1 MKCWNCGSENPQGA
15 KFCSNCGQP
24 QQRACPNC
32 NTPNPG
38 GAKFCFNCGYNLQTA
53 GAPAAAPSAP
63 PLAAAPAAARGAA
76 LGAREA
82 LVEKMM
88 PKEVAAKLD
97 AARTSKTV
105 EGERRIVTILFCD
118 VKGSTAMAEQLDP
131 EEWAEIMNN
140 AFEFLIKPVHDYE
153 GTVARLM
160 GDAILAFFGAPL
172 AHEDDPQ
179 RAILA
184 GLEIIQGIEAYREK
198 IQKRYGMDFS
208 VRVGLN
214 TGLVVVGT
222 IGTDY
227 KFEYTAMGDAIN
239 LAARMQSSADPN
251 TIFITE
257 NTHRL
262 VPALFEFEDK
272 GNMEIKGKAE
282 PVHVYRVLE
291 ARKGAIKTRGIAGL
305 SSPMV
310 GRRRESATLQQIA
323 DDVKM
328 GHGSSVAVIGEA
340 GLGKSRLIA
349 EWRKSALLD
358 TGEKPLR
365 WVEGRCLSYGSSM
378 AHHLSADVLRG
389 LVGAPA
395 GATEEE
401 THAALKTSME
411 SLFADDIKE
420 VYPFLGHLLG
430 VKLEEDMAARVKYLD
445 GPALQ
450 AKYVAAYKR
459 FLQKCAESSPLII
472 VCEDIH
478 WADPSSVE
486 LLSQVNPIVAEAPVV
501 FAFIT
506 RPDKDVPGWKLVT
519 QAREIAGAGM
529 TELHLAPLS
538 ERDSQELVTN
548 LLEIESLPENVRA
561 LILAKAEGNPFFVE
575 EVIRMLIDRGNLA
588 RQDGNWVV
596 AKPINTI
603 DIPDTLQGV
612 LIARIDRLPD
622 DAKRV
627 LQIASVI
634 GRKFQVKVLE
644 QVLAADQERGG

>member
-1 MKCWNCGSENPQGA
+1 MKCWNCGSENPAGA
-15 KFCSNCGQP
+15 KFCSNCGQA
-24 QQRACPNC
+24 QQRPCPTC
-32 NTPNPG
+32 GTINPA
-38 GAKFCFNCGYNLQTA
+38 GAKFCNNCGTNLQTSSA
-53 GAPAAAPSAP
+53 SASPAASAPATVP
-63 PLAAAPAAARGAA
+63 PPGRTPAAGP
-76 LGAREA
+76 GRES
-82 LVEKMM
+82 LVEKFMT
-88 PKEVAAKLD
+88 KEVAAKLD
-97 AARTSKTV
+97 AARTSRAV

-118 VKGSTAMAEQLDP
+118 VKGSTSMAEQLDP

-140 AFEFLIKPVHDYE
+140 AFEYLIKPVHDYE

-184 GLEIIQGIEAYREK
+184 GLEIIENITQYREK
-198 IQKRYGMDFS
+198 IQQQYGMDFS

-214 TGLVVVGT
+214 TGLVVVGN
-222 IGTDY
+222 IGSDY

-239 LAARMQSSADPN
+239 LAARMQTAADPN
-251 TIFITE
+251 SVFITE
-257 NTHRL
+257 NTYRL
-262 VPALFEFEDK
+262 VPALFDFEDK
-272 GNMEIKGKAE
+272 GLMEVKGKAE
-282 PVHVYRVLE
+282 AVHVYRVLD

-328 GHGSSVAVIGEA
+328 GHGSSVAIIGEA

-349 EWRKSALLD
+349 EWRKAALLD

-378 AHHLSADVLRG
+378 AHHLSADVLRA
-389 LVGAPA
+389 LIGAPA

-401 THAALKTSME
+401 THAVLKDALAN
-411 SLFADDIKE
+411 LFADDLKE

-450 AKYVAAYKR
+450 AKYVSAYKR
-459 FLQKCAESSPLII
+459 YLQTCASSSPLII
-472 VCEDIH
+472 ICEDIH

-501 FAFIT
+501 FAFVT
-506 RPDKDVPGWKLVT
+506 RPDKDVPGWKLIT
-519 QAREIAGAGM
+519 QARDIHGAGL
-529 TELHLAPLS
+529 TELHLSPLS
-538 ERDSQELVTN
+538 DKDSQELVSN
-548 LLEIESLPENVRA
+548 LLEIESLPANVRD

-575 EVIRMLIDRGNLA
+575 EVIRMLIDRGNLV
-588 RQDGNWVV
+588 RTDGNWIV

-612 LIARIDRLPD
+612 LIARIDRLPE

-644 QVLAADQERGG
+644 QVLAADQERNA